1 MAASLAAE
9 ETEGFHGD
17 ASTSGV
23 GAAQGEHFRDE
34 DEDEDE
40 ELIIVRVHFRV

>member
-9 ETEGFHGD
+9 ETEGFRGD
-17 ASTSGV
+17 VSTSGA
-23 GAAQGEHFRDE
+23 GAALGEVFG

-40 ELIIVRVHFRV
+40 ELIIVRFHFSL